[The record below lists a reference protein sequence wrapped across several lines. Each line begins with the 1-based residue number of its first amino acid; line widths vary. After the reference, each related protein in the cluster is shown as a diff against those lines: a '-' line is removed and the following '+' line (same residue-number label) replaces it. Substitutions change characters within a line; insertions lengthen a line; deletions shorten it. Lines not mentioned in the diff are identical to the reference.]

1 MRISLTQVDAF
12 ASGPFTG
19 NPAAVMFLDRW
30 LPDAILQ
37 GIAADNNLSETAFLV
52 PASDAEADFD
62 LRWFTP
68 ALEVALCGHATLA
81 SGHVVLDALPDL
93 PAVRFRTRH
102 AGLLTVARS
111 PDGLALDLPAWPATT
126 PLTGSRRAAVAA
138 ALGAEPAEVW
148 ARGDDYLVAVFDLPD
163 DVRALTPDFPAI
175 LALAPGVDLMLI
187 ATAPGED
194 SDVISRVFVPAC
206 GVDEDPV
213 TGSAHAVI
221 APFWA
226 QRFRRPDFTAVQASA
241 RGGRLHCRVDGDR
254 VRLTGRARTVI
265 RGEYD
270 LPDGAV
276 HG

>member
-12 ASGPFTG
+12 ADGPFTG

-30 LPDAILQ
+30 LPDAVLQ

-52 PASDAEADFD
+52 PATAADADFE

-81 SGHVVLDALPDL
+81 SGHVVLEALPDL
-93 PAVRFRTRH
+93 PAVRFRTRK
-102 AGLLTVARS
+102 AGLLTVARGT
-111 PDGLALDLPAWPATT
+111 DGLVLDLPAWPATQ
-126 PLTGSRRAAVAA
+126 PVTGAGLAAVTA
-138 ALGAEPAEVW
+138 ALGATPAEVW
-148 ARGDDYLVAVFDLPD
+148 ARGEDYLVAVFDLPD
-163 DVRALTPDFPAI
+163 DVRGLRPDYRAI

-187 ATAPGED
+187 ATAPGEAT
-194 SDVISRVFVPAC
+194 DVISRVFVPAC

-226 QRFRRPDFTAVQASA
+226 RRFQRASFTALQAST
-241 RGGRLHCRVDGDR
+241 RSGRLVCTLTGDR
-254 VRLTGRARTVI
+254 VQLAGRARTVI

-270 LPDGAV
+270 LPDGAIS
-276 HG
+276 G